1 MAKSL
6 RRKFQEIACKTSPT
20 GEPNCLDYVVRAKRI
35 NRQLVAMV
43 DALSGGSETKRSE
56 DSLSNGYDSDD
67 TGVAAGEFSNVI
79 HKLNNAAANGREE
92 EYEEEDANDV
102 GIGVNNVVVPAEEV
116 SVENCIPGAA
126 DDVVAADV

>member
-1 MAKSL
+1 MESL
-6 RRKFQEIACKTSPT
+6 HCKFQEIARETGPT
-20 GEPNCLDYVVRAKRI
+20 GDPNCPDYVIKANRI
-35 NRQLVAMV
+35 KWQLVQMV
-43 DALSGGSETKRSE
+43 DALSGGSESERSE
-56 DSLSNGYDSDD
+56 DGLSNGSDSDD

-92 EYEEEDANDV
+92 EYKEEDANDV

-116 SVENCIPGAA
+116 SVENCVPGAA